1 MAVPPFLAGIPPAGF
16 RHPKGCHRL
25 FPIST
30 PFVYTS
36 GYALGSIPT
45 RHFFANETYFHLLL
59 LAYNLINW
67 FTRLCVPP
75 EYQNATL
82 QTLRHQILLMPA
94 PLRTAGNRP
103 ILTLPASGSR
113 EAAWQYA
120 LQKLESLK
128 P

>member
-1 MAVPPFLAGIPPAGF
+1 VKAGSLSAK
-16 RHPKGCHRL
+16 RTCLLWPKRTL
-25 FPIST
+25 SFWDYT